1 MNRYVTVWLRNYS
14 VIISWFDG
22 LILGNFTLRKEKG
35 SDCWNSSGG
44 SVVKVYN
51 TDSAQLISCKGYWSM
66 NCKKLTLIH
75 VLVVCK

>member
-51 TDSAQLISCKGYWSM
+51 TDSAQLISRKGYWSM
-66 NCKKLTLIH
+66 NCKKLILIH

>member
-51 TDSAQLISCKGYWSM
+51 TDSAQ
-66 NCKKLTLIH
+66 
-75 VLVVCK
+75 